1 MEKYIT
7 MEEACSITRLCNRTL
22 KRHIYA
28 GRLKCS
34 KPAHSNMIRFT
45 RKQIKDF
52 MKGGSSSKRKSRGK
66 IEADP
71 SISMDLGQPGKV
83 THDKTTK

>member
-7 MEEACSITRLCNRTL
+7 MDEACVITRLSNRTL

-45 RKQIKDF
+45 RKQIEDF
-52 MKGGSSSKRKSRGK
+52 MKGGSSSEMKSHART
-66 IEADP
+66 EADP

-83 THDKTTK
+83 THGKTTK